1 MGVKFKYTGDYPE
14 GKTELTVYG
23 CVFSPGAEVELT
35 GRFVGKA
42 RGNRFFEE
50 VVEVSQSAHE
60 AEIEARDQLLG
71 GQQWSKEDLIAMA
84 EARGIKIDK
93 RWSVA
98 KLAEAI
104 KTGE

>member
-1 MGVKFKYTGDYPE
+1 MTKFRYIGDYPE

-23 CVFSPGAEVELT
+23 CVFSPGAEIELA
-35 GRFVGKA
+35 GRFADKA
-42 RGNRFFEE
+42 RGNPFFEE
-50 VVEVSQSAHE
+50 V
-60 AEIEARDQLLG
+60 AELPLVVDPEWDFDPGKAYD
-71 GQQWSKEDLIAMA
+71 KAELIALA

>member
-1 MGVKFKYTGDYPE
+1 MTKFRYIGDYPE
-14 GKTELTVYG
+14 GKTELAVYG

-42 RGNRFFEE
+42 QNNPFFEE
-50 VVEVSQSAHE
+50 VAAPPLPPVVDPEWDFDPSKAYDK
-60 AEIEARDQLLG
+60 AE
-71 GQQWSKEDLIAMA
+71 LIALA

-93 RWSVA
+93 RWSVV